1 MPGFEIKAGST
12 RQLLLELGGRD
23 APPDRTMTHDPRALA
38 NYILD
43 HTAGRGFG
51 VTNMALNKIL
61 YFSHGWSLAD
71 RNAPLVSLT
80 FEAWDYG
87 PVLPL
92 LYHQFKRFGDAAIT
106 GRATRIDVATGKN
119 VVVEEPLTSDVQDHL
134 KLMIEFYAPKSGPT
148 LSHLSHDPLGP
159 WAAVRRGS
167 NQPSLGIPDEL
178 IKAYFLAK
186 QRSGKTS
193 ANGFQA

>member
-1 MPGFEIKAGST
+1 M
-12 RQLLLELGGRD
+12 
-23 APPDRTMTHDPRALA
+23 
-38 NYILD
+38 
-43 HTAGRGFG
+43 
-51 VTNMALNKIL
+51 VLNKIL
-61 YFSHGWSLAD
+61 YFSHGWSLAVRD
-71 RNAPLVSLT
+71 APLVSLT

-92 LYHQFKRFGDAAIT
+92 LYHQFKRFGDATIT
-106 GRATRIDVATGKN
+106 SRATRIDVATGKN
-119 VVVEEPLTSDVQDHL
+119 VVVEETLTSDVEGHL
-134 KLMIEFYAPKSGPT
+134 ELMIEFYAPKSGPT

-159 WAAVRRGS
+159 WAAVRRSS